1 MRSHSG
7 TVYAGTEFT
16 LISDISFG
24 DVSGVD
30 TDLLLDIM
38 WTRGSD
44 VIASDIRTVAS
55 GVSDSGTG
63 YTASLSFSPIA
74 NSDSGFYTATVTVR
88 PTTTSQYIQ
97 HASTISTESVT
108 VKGKIITNLLTD
120 HEGLW

>member
-1 MRSHSG
+1 MG
-7 TVYAGTEFT
+7 TSLAGVMITTGAGGAVE
-16 LISDISFG
+16 G
-24 DVSGVD
+24 DFDHTYTAKVEKITPYPS
-30 TDLLLDIM
+30 LEH
-38 WTRGSD
+38 
-44 VIASDIRTVAS
+44 RTTVS
-55 GVSDSGTG
+55 GVSDSGTS